1 MKDDAPSA
9 ADEFRKY
16 IRVRREE
23 LGLSIRQVAKK
34 AGLDSGGLTTIENG
48 RTVHSPRPETIRRLA
63 YALDVPVTELLSR
76 IGYDVPPTP
85 PDLRSYLREQYG
97 HLPEEAIASACAYI
111 EQLADEY
118 ATDPAGPVDH
128 EDENDAH
135 TTTKD
140 T

>member
-16 IRVRREE
+16 IRARREE

-76 IGYDVPPTP
+76 IGYDVTPTP
-85 PDLRSYLREQYG
+85 PDLRSYLCEQYG
-97 HLPEEAIASACAYI
+97 HLPEDAIAAACAYV
-111 EQLADEY
+111 EHLADEY
-118 ATDPAGPVDH
+118 AIDPTGPVDR
-128 EDENDAH
+128 EDENDERAIR
-135 TTTKD
+135 TST
-140 T
+140 